1 MKKALI
7 VGIDNYPSP
16 DELNGCVNDAAEMRK
31 VLEKNENG
39 SSNFDVISLT
49 SDEEP
54 VNSNTL
60 FDSLSELFSGDAETA
75 VFYFAGHG
83 IINEESDAGF
93 LATQDG
99 RKPNWGVS
107 LSEIL
112 NMANSSY
119 PRIKSS
125 VIILDCCNSGFAG
138 EVSGL
143 GRSSK
148 VSIIGN
154 GVTILTACER
164 EGAALETDG
173 QGTFTSILL
182 DGLYGSASD
191 VMGRITP
198 ASLYAHIDQT
208 LGAWEQ
214 RPIYKANVR
223 NFITLRQ
230 ATPKVPFAVL
240 RRLPEYFPN
249 PADVFKLDPSYEPDR
264 GEEAERLQHI
274 PVVSEHV
281 EKFRELQK
289 CNREGL
295 VVPVEQPHMWHAAVF
310 SSGCKLTATGA
321 HYRKL
326 AELNRIRG

>member
-1 MKKALI
+1 MKKALV

-16 DELNGCVNDAAEMRK
+16 NELNGCVNDAAEMYK
-31 VLEKNENG
+31 VLAKNG
-39 SSNFDVISLT
+39 DDSPNFDVISLSSDKEQVT
-49 SDEEP
+49 SH
-54 VNSNTL
+54 VL
-60 FDSLSELFSGDAETA
+60 FDALSELFSGDADTA

-107 LSEIL
+107 LSEVL

-143 GRSSK
+143 GSNSK
-148 VSIIGN
+148 VSVIGS

-164 EGAALETDG
+164 EGTAEEMDG
-173 QGTFTSILL
+173 QGTFTSIML
-182 DGLYGSASD
+182 DGLDGSASD
-191 VMGRITP
+191 VMGYITP

-223 NFITLRQ
+223 SFIRLRKV
-230 ATPKVPFAVL
+230 APKVPFKVL
-240 RRLPEYFPN
+240 RRLPAYFPN
-249 PADVFKLDPSYEPDR
+249 PTDVYKLDPSYEPDR
-264 GEEAERLQHI
+264 GEEAERLKDI
-274 PVVSEHV
+274 PAVAENVA
-281 EKFRELQK
+281 KFRELQK

-310 SSGCKLTATGA
+310 SSGCKLTATGL